1 MSSINDKAIFKE
13 LHAICFFF
21 FSLLNTEDCFSLSAR
36 TKCATAHFHHH
47 RYNGKKK
54 LCNNMK
60 TEKEKILNQ
69 NETIYSLL
77 VSFHNGIFTSSLR
90 FAFSFSPKIE
100 IERWNFISDYQ
111 NYCITETERFF
122 FSQLYTELNHN
133 HFSLVTE
140 SDSARLMCW
149 FFFCWCIRPFIAQ
162 YWNQTFL
169 VEHKIIIFIFKRP
182 KLSFN
187 MNKKQKK

>member
-122 FSQLYTELNHN
+122 FFRNYTL
-133 HFSLVTE
+133 SST
-140 SDSARLMCW
+140 
-149 FFFCWCIRPFIAQ
+149 
-162 YWNQTFL
+162 T
-169 VEHKIIIFIFKRP
+169 IIFHWSLRVTQLVWCAGFFSADAFAH
-182 KLSFN
+182 L
-187 MNKKQKK
+187 